1 MIETAVRQAI
11 KSLNDVRQHFG
22 LVWAVDEL
30 FFEEWSCE
38 LPELSDRDIAK
49 LDQLR
54 DRLDYHLDSGK
65 VDEGIVNVLVVS
77 PLLEMAGLYDSPFRI
92 RSEVPVVIESQVQQ
106 ENLRGRIDFLVI
118 HNQLWRGIIESKE
131 TTFDVN
137 TAIPQ
142 ALAYMA
148 GVDTKLPTY
157 GLVTNG
163 VSFVFLKVVQGETK
177 RFDLS
182 DVIARRS
189 RTNSLYQVLQ
199 ILKSIASQIQV
210 P

>member
-1 MIETAVRQAI
+1 MIETAVRQTI
-11 KSLNDVRQHFG
+11 KSLNDARQHFG
-22 LVWAVDEL
+22 LEQAADNS
-30 FFEEWSCE
+30 FFEEWADE
-38 LPELSDRDIAK
+38 LPELSDREIAK

-77 PLLEMAGLYDSPFRI
+77 SLLEMAGLYDAPFLV

-118 HNQLWRGIIESKE
+118 HNQLWRGIIESKD

-137 TAIPQ
+137 MGIPQ
-142 ALAYMA
+142 TLAYMA
-148 GVDTKLPTY
+148 GVDNKLPTY

-163 VSFVFLKVVQGETK
+163 VSFVFLKLVRGEVNQ
-177 RFDLS
+177 FDFS

-199 ILKSIASQIQV
+199 ILKALTLKIKR
-210 P
+210 